1 VKKKKGNDCP
11 LPLLRTE
18 RFRTY
23 SGTKLQNWRQT
34 SMIWYEHRKGGLR
47 MPMVPKFSQLPM
59 VGNTKERH
67 AWQVFG
73 HGDQLGTVNF
83 LTPELV
89 KHAATLVRTGKVFN
103 VSLPLNFPITLYG
116 GFRTGY
122 RHHIE
127 ITRSGRDDYVD
138 HFAMQGSSQWDSLR
152 HIRFREFGY
161 YGGRQDD
168 DLDGKGEL
176 GIEHWARH
184 GIIGRGVL
192 LDAAG
197 YMERRGPPLDMTKK
211 FSMDGAF
218 LEQIAAAENVKL
230 KPGDIVLLRTG
241 WLAWYKQLNETGR
254 EALRGTLHPG
264 EGGMAC
270 PGLDASQETAAW
282 VWDHRL
288 AAMAADNV
296 ALEALPVEAQVG
308 FQHRRLIA
316 LQGMPIGE
324 VWDLDE
330 LAQDCA
336 LDGIY
341 ECMLVSAPLHLP
353 GGVGSPPN
361 AYAIK

>member
-1 VKKKKGNDCP
+1 
-11 LPLLRTE
+11 
-18 RFRTY
+18 
-23 SGTKLQNWRQT
+23 
-34 SMIWYEHRKGGLR
+34 
-47 MPMVPKFSQLPM
+47 MPVPPKFSQLPL
-59 VGNTKERH
+59 VGQTGERH
-67 AWQVFG
+67 TWDVFG
-73 HGDQLGTVNF
+73 RGDQLGTINL
-83 LTPELV
+83 LTPDRV
-89 KHAATLVRTGKVFN
+89 KRAATLIRTGKVIN
-103 VSLPLNFPITLYG
+103 LNLPLNFPITLYG
-116 GFRTGY
+116 GFRSGY

-127 ITRSGRDDYVD
+127 VNRGGRDDYVD
-138 HFAMQGSSQWDSLR
+138 NFAMQGSSQWDSLR

-161 YGGRQDD
+161 YGGRQDT

-176 GIEHWARH
+176 GIENWARH

-197 YMERRGPPLDMTKK
+197 YLERRGTPLDATKR
-211 FSMDGAF
+211 FAMDGAF
-218 LEQIAAAENVKL
+218 LEEVAQAENVRIE
-230 KPGDIVLLRTG
+230 PGDIVLLRTG
-241 WLAWYKQLNETGR
+241 WLTWYKGLAEAER

-270 PGLDASQETAAW
+270 PGLDPSQATAGW
-282 VWDHRL
+282 VWDQQI

-296 ALEALPVEAQVG
+296 ALEALPVEAAVG

-336 LDGIY
+336 RDGVY
-341 ECMLVSAPLHLP
+341 ECMLVSAPLNLP

>member
-1 VKKKKGNDCP
+1 
-11 LPLLRTE
+11 
-18 RFRTY
+18 
-23 SGTKLQNWRQT
+23 
-34 SMIWYEHRKGGLR
+34 
-47 MPMVPKFSQLPM
+47 MPTLPKFSQLPL
-59 VGNTKERH
+59 VGQTGERH
-67 AWQVFG
+67 AWGVFG
-73 HGDQLGTVNF
+73 KDDQLGTVNL
-83 LTPELV
+83 LTPERV
-89 KHAATLVRTGKVFN
+89 KRAATLVRTGKVIN
-103 VSLPLNFPITLYG
+103 LSLPLNFPITLYG
-116 GFRTGY
+116 GHRTGY
-122 RHHIE
+122 QHHIE
-127 ITRSGRDDYVD
+127 VNRGGRDDYVD
-138 HFAMQGSSQWDSLR
+138 NFAMQGSSQWDSLR

-161 YGGRQDD
+161 YGGRQDE

-197 YMERRGPPLDMTKK
+197 YMERQGTPLDATKK
-211 FSMDGAF
+211 VALDGAF
-218 LEQIAAAENVKL
+218 LAQVAQAENVQIE
-230 KPGDIVLLRTG
+230 PGDVVLLRTG
-241 WLAWYKQLNETGR
+241 WLAWYKGLDEAGR

-270 PGLDASQETAAW
+270 PGLDASQATAAW
-282 VWDHRL
+282 VWDQQI

-336 LDGIY
+336 RDRVY
-341 ECMLVSAPLHLP
+341 ECMLMSAPLYLP
-353 GGVGSPPN
+353 GGVGSPAN
-361 AYAIK
+361 AYAMK

>member
-1 VKKKKGNDCP
+1 
-11 LPLLRTE
+11 
-18 RFRTY
+18 
-23 SGTKLQNWRQT
+23 
-34 SMIWYEHRKGGLR
+34 
-47 MPMVPKFSQLPM
+47 MPTLPKFSQLPL
-59 VGNTKERH
+59 VGQTGERH
-67 AWQVFG
+67 TWDVFG
-73 HGDQLGTVNF
+73 RADQLGTVNL
-83 LTPELV
+83 LTPERVKRAAALV
-89 KHAATLVRTGKVFN
+89 HSGKVIN
-103 VSLPLNFPITLYG
+103 LNLPLNFPVTLYG
-116 GFRTGY
+116 GFRSGY

-127 ITRSGRDDYVD
+127 VNRGGRDDYVD
-138 HFAMQGSSQWDSLR
+138 NFAMQGSSQWDSLR

-176 GIEHWARH
+176 GIENWARH

-197 YMERRGPPLDMTKK
+197 VMERRGTPLDATKK
-211 FSMDGAF
+211 FAMDGAF
-218 LEQIAAAENVKL
+218 LEEVARAENVQL
-230 KPGDIVLLRTG
+230 EPGDIVLLRTG
-241 WLAWYKQLNETGR
+241 WLTWYKGLDEAGR
-254 EALRGTLHPG
+254 EALRGTLRPG

-270 PGLDASQETAAW
+270 PGLDPSQATAAW
-282 VWDHRL
+282 VWDQHI

-296 ALEALPVEAQVG
+296 ALEALPVEATVG
-308 FQHRRLIA
+308 FQHRRLIP

-336 LDGIY
+336 RDGVY
-341 ECMLVSAPLHLP
+341 QCMLVSAPLNLP

>member
-1 VKKKKGNDCP
+1 
-11 LPLLRTE
+11 
-18 RFRTY
+18 
-23 SGTKLQNWRQT
+23 
-34 SMIWYEHRKGGLR
+34 
-47 MPMVPKFSQLPM
+47 MPTLPKFSQLPL
-59 VGNTKERH
+59 VGQTGERH
-67 AWQVFG
+67 TWDVFG
-73 HGDQLGTVNF
+73 RGDQLGTVNL
-83 LTPELV
+83 LTPERV
-89 KHAATLVRTGKVFN
+89 KRAAALVRTGKVIN
-103 VSLPLNFPITLYG
+103 LNLPLNFPITLYG

-127 ITRSGRDDYVD
+127 VNRGGRDDYVD
-138 HFAMQGSSQWDSLR
+138 NFAMQGSSQWDSLR

-176 GIEHWARH
+176 GIENWARH

-197 YMERRGPPLDMTKK
+197 VMERRGTPLEATKN
-211 FSMDGAF
+211 FSMAGAF
-218 LEQIAAAENVKL
+218 LQEVAQAENIKIE
-230 KPGDIVLLRTG
+230 PGDIVLLRTG
-241 WLAWYKQLNETGR
+241 WLTWYKSRDAAGR

-270 PGLDASQETAAW
+270 PGLDPSQATAAW
-282 VWDHRL
+282 VWDQQI

-296 ALEALPVEAQVG
+296 ALEALPVEAAVG

-336 LDGIY
+336 RDGVY
-341 ECMLVSAPLHLP
+341 ECMLVSAPLNLP